1 MGYVD
6 LYGTT
11 NTSPHQAT
19 GFGMHLAV
27 PLLRTVEGDTRAAME
42 EIMKVLYYRDARS
55 SNIVQFAVI
64 KNNTITL
71 EEKVLTTNW
80 DVANYVKGY

>member
-1 MGYVD
+1 MD

-27 PLLRTVEGDTRAAME
+27 PLLRTVQGDTRAAME

-55 SNIVQFAVI
+55 SNIVQIAVI
-64 KNNTITL
+64 KDNKITI
-71 EEKVLTTNW
+71 EELKLQTNW
-80 DVANYVKGY
+80 DVANYVQGY